1 MKKIKG
7 IEEANGFIQQPVLTN
22 RLPKGHS
29 VDGKSGLELHSST
42 PAGREPKQ
50 GPWAL
55 KPFQRNS
62 FSFFNNYFMGPG
74 KCCCSLHR
82 VPSSSEDGDIKPFG
96 FFAYGQH
103 FTINLLAMD
112 RCISAFN
119 VGEGKEDL
127 LRS

>member
-82 VPSSSEDGDIKPFG
+82 VPSSSEDGDIKPQKLMVTLYPTRVQPG
-96 FFAYGQH
+96 A
-103 FTINLLAMD
+103 D
-112 RCISAFN
+112 
-119 VGEGKEDL
+119 VPKEPWL
-127 LRS
+127 PRVSPAHPL